1 MKHRSKRISSACLV
15 ASVAG
20 TVFVWGCN
28 RGLSDIDLATNRLM
42 SDRAGTIGAGQ
53 IAPVRETP
61 DVDTL
66 REPGQTN
73 KEPGTTNP
81 AVETLTFTPAEEARD
96 VASRLEAYSK
106 RALGEG
112 QDIRTITITDSF
124 RLAQRT
130 GREYL
135 NAEEDYLLASISLL
149 IERHLWGPRF
159 FNDTAATL
167 SAEGD
172 GGNFEHTLG
181 IINSLR
187 TTKRLPFGGEVEA
200 AWVWRA
206 SEQLRSSVSGQY
218 EQSSEIVLGGNIP
231 LLRGAGSVAREDLIQ
246 AERDMIYAARSFEDF
261 RRSYLVDIAND
272 YFSLVQTRAQIVNQE
287 RQNESLRR
295 LNESTQARVDAGRE
309 SRFRVAIVENQL
321 LSGIASLASLREQYI
336 LQLDRFKVR
345 LGLDPK
351 DPIEIAP
358 LEFELAEPDIDEYD
372 AAALALEYR
381 LDLQNQRDRVTDA
394 RRAVSNA
401 KNNLLPDLDIAGEVG
416 IPTDPF
422 AREGGVAF
430 DPDYTRY
437 SAGLDLSLPLDRK
450 IERLGLKRATVQLER
465 QVRTYERARDDIVV
479 TARSAVRTIDRSRFE
494 LTLAERQVEINRER
508 LREQKLKEDLVDPQE
523 IVDSENELLR
533 SENDRDRART
543 DLRNAILDFLL
554 VTGQMRVAPTGE
566 FQPLPGMMLETTTG
580 QEMPVPQPDE
590 IRPTPGA
597 EGPKPAESPDLTPGA
612 VEQMERQRGLDE
624 QGDKPAGGIPEP
636 SPAAEP
642 DGATPPTESPAAPE
656 PAPPDAP
663 GGPEPDA

>member
-1 MKHRSKRISSACLV
+1 MKHRSKMRSVGWLV
-15 ASVAG
+15 TSVAG
-20 TVFVWGCN
+20 TAFVWGCN

-42 SDRAGTIGAGQ
+42 ADRAGTIGAGQ

-61 DVDTL
+61 EIDGL

-81 AVETLTFTPAEEARD
+81 SVESLTFTPAEEARD
-96 VASRLEAYSK
+96 VASRLEAYSR

-112 QDIRTITITDSF
+112 QEVRTITITDSF
-124 RLAQRT
+124 RIAQRT

-135 NAEEDYLLASISLL
+135 NAEEDYLLAAISLL

-167 SAEGD
+167 RAEGD

-246 AERDMIYAARSFEDF
+246 AERDMVYAARDFEDF
-261 RRSYLVDIAND
+261 RRSYLVDIARD
-272 YFSLVQTRAQIVNQE
+272 YFTLVQTRAQIVNQE
-287 RQNESLRR
+287 RQIESLRR
-295 LNESTQARVDAGRE
+295 FNESTQAKVDAGRE

-321 LSGIASLASLREQYI
+321 LSGIARLASLREQYI

-372 AAALALEYR
+372 AASLALEYR
-381 LDLQNQRDRVTDA
+381 LDLQNQRDRVTDS

-401 KNNLLPDLDIAGEVG
+401 KNSLLPDLDIAGEVG
-416 IPTDPF
+416 IPTDPS

-450 IERLGLKRATVQLER
+450 IERLGLKRATVLLER
-465 QVRTYERARDDIVV
+465 TIRTYERSRDDVVV
-479 TARSAVRTIDRSRFE
+479 TARSAVRTIDQSRFA

-508 LREQKLKEDLVDPQE
+508 LREQKLKEDIVDPQE
-523 IVDSENELLR
+523 IVDTENELLQA
-533 SENDRDRART
+533 ENGRDQART

-566 FQPLPGMMLETTTG
+566 FMPLPGMMLETTTG

-597 EGPKPAESPDLTPGA
+597 EGPKPAENPDLTPDA
-612 VEQMERQRGLDE
+612 VEEMERERGVGE
-624 QGDKPAGGIPEP
+624 QGEP
-636 SPAAEP
+636 DPPAEP
-642 DGATPPTESPAAPE
+642 PAE
-656 PAPPDAP
+656 P
-663 GGPEPDA
+663 GPEPDPDDDASGDDAAGDGGTDPEP